1 MKLLWSLLLW
11 FALGAGAN
19 AAGLPFA
26 VDSLDKAKE
35 MAKQD
40 RGKHVL
46 IFYSSPN

>member
-1 MKLLWSLLLW
+1 MKLLLSFLLS
-11 FALGAGAN
+11 FAISAAAN

-26 VDSLDKAKE
+26 INSLDQAKE
-35 MAKQD
+35 MVKQD